1 MNQSLYLLLA
11 MSVLVCG
18 LLLACGTA
26 DAENTSQP
34 DDHFDLLELRVKGN
48 TLLERREIERTVYP
62 FLGENKNIDT
72 VEQARSAL
80 EEAYHTKGFQTVAVD
95 IPEQDVVGGVVRL
108 EVTEGKISRLRV
120 TDSRYFS
127 LGSIKTKVPEL
138 AEGNVPNI
146 PVMQKQLA
154 DLGRQSSD
162 RTVVPILRAGET
174 PGTLEADLKV
184 IDQLPLHGKFEI
196 NGRNVSGT
204 SRLRAIASLR
214 YDNLWQKF
222 HSASFMYQ
230 TAPEKP
236 DEVEVFVGTYVMPIP
251 DTDTRLAL
259 YAVRSS
265 SDSQIASA
273 GALSVIGIGN
283 IYGARIVT
291 PLPGRD
297 NYFHTLTVGVDYKSF
312 DEDLFLIG
320 ADTLK
325 TPISYLPFM
334 AQYTGYLT
342 TEKSRLSFNTGL
354 SLSIRGLGN
363 DAQEFSDKRFGAR
376 PNYMIFSGGIDYRR
390 MLPWGMD
397 MVGRVTGQIA
407 SSPIISN
414 EQYAIGGDES
424 VRGYHEIQ
432 VLADHG
438 IQGSLELLTPHLLPA
453 SEAWGFVNKLKGLVF
468 VDAGRGWLQSVL
480 PGVESQYS
488 LVGSGFGFRLQ
499 AWKYLVANFDV
510 AFPLISERTINSGS
524 PRLHFRVATEF

>member
-1 MNQSLYLLLA
+1 MNRSLCLLVIP
-11 MSVLVCG
+11 M
-18 LLLACGTA
+18 LLCSLLFSCRTA
-26 DAENTSQP
+26 EAR
-34 DDHFDLLELRVKGN
+34 DDDRSDNRFDLLELRVKGN
-48 TLLERREIERTVYP
+48 TLLKRREIEQAIYP
-62 FLGENKNIDT
+62 FLGKNKNIDT
-72 VEQARSAL
+72 VEQARSTL
-80 EEAYHTKGFQTVAVD
+80 ENTYHDKGFQTVAVD
-95 IPEQDVVGGVVRL
+95 IPEQDVVNGVVYL

-127 LGSIKTKVPEL
+127 LGSIKAKVPEL

-146 PVMQKQLA
+146 PEMQKQLA
-154 DLGRQSSD
+154 DLGKQSSD

-184 IDQLPLHGKFEI
+184 IDELPLHGKFEV
-196 NGRNVSGT
+196 NGRNVAGT

-222 HSASFMYQ
+222 HSASFTYQ

-236 DEVEVFVGTYVMPIP
+236 DEVEVFVGTYVMPIL
-251 DTDTRLAL
+251 DTDSRLAL

-283 IYGARIVT
+283 IYGARVVT
-291 PLPGRD
+291 PLAGRD

-320 ADTLK
+320 ADTLQ

-334 AQYTGYLT
+334 AQYTGYINA
-342 TEKSRLSFNTGL
+342 EKSQLSFNAGL
-354 SLSIRGLGN
+354 NFSIRGLGN
-363 DAQEFSDKRFGAR
+363 DAQEFADKRFLAKS
-376 PNYMIFSGGIDYRR
+376 NYLIFSGGVDYKRI
-390 MLPWGMD
+390 LPWGMEL
-397 MVGRVTGQIA
+397 VGRMTGQVA
-407 SSPIISN
+407 NSPIISN

-438 IQGSLELLTPHLLPA
+438 IQGSLELVTPHLLPA
-453 SEAWGFVNKLKGLVF
+453 GDAWGFINKLRGLIF
-468 VDAGRGWLQSVL
+468 VDAGRGWLQNVL
-480 PGVESQYS
+480 PGIESRYS
-488 LVGSGFGFRLQ
+488 LAGSGFGFRLQ
-499 AWKYLVANFDV
+499 MWKYLIANLDV
-510 AFPLISERTINSGS
+510 AFPLISERSIKSGS